1 MTCLNSA
8 INPIIY
14 GVVNETF
21 RKAITLSFPCF
32 GPILQ
37 VASGTRGRSNLTTLN
52 NARFAPTSFVAPPG
66 GNGIIN
72 ANNCAD
78 QIIPAHEYQR
88 QSSNHSGASFCISN
102 SGVRLDRIAE
112 NAGNADDN

>member
-8 INPIIY
+8 INPVIY

-52 NARFAPTSFVAPPG
+52 NARFAPTSFVAPAG
-66 GNGIIN
+66 GNCIIN
-72 ANNCAD
+72 TNNSAG
-78 QIIPAHEYQR
+78 QIIPAHGYQR
-88 QSSNHSGASFCISN
+88 ESLNHSGASFYISN
-102 SGVRLDRIAE
+102 SGVRLDRIAR
-112 NAGNADDN
+112 NAGDANDN